1 MSSKDTSVYPIGVV
15 EKITGLTGRRIR
27 YYEETGLIHPE
38 RTAGKQRLYSR
49 ADVERLQEI
58 KKLLADGFNLAGIR
72 AQLESRPQANSAE
85 EQEHPEMSLHLQRSR
100 LNSLYPVSNRADLEK
115 VLEEFQFG
123 EDEKK

>member
-85 EQEHPEMSLHLQRSR
+85 EQEHPEMPLHLQRSR